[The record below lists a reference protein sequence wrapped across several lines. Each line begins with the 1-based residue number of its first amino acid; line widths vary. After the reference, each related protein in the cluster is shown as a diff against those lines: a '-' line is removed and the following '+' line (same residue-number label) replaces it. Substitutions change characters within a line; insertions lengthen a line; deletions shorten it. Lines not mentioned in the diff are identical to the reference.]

1 MPQRT
6 AAPRRLTRAGPGRD
20 APVMRRLVV
29 VAAVLVAC
37 APAPRPSRW
46 GEVSAAIWPEVD
58 NATLEARLTSPPVQ
72 FPSDAT
78 RTRIAR
84 SGGGAH
90 DVALRLCVAASGA
103 TALVEVIAASGDA
116 DYDADA
122 VDALRAWKFNP
133 GADQCTIIT
142 IRYVQR

>member
-1 MPQRT
+1 MRWL
-6 AAPRRLTRAGPGRD
+6 AIAG
-20 APVMRRLVV
+20 A
-29 VAAVLVAC
+29 VALVAC
-37 APAPRPSRW
+37 APARRPSRW
-46 GEVSAAIWPEVD
+46 GDVSAAIWPEVD
-58 NATLEARLTSPPVQ
+58 NATIEARLTSPPAP

-122 VDALRAWKFNP
+122 VDALRGWRFNP